1 MAEIGK
7 ITPGKPVITRQPRER
22 PPAEEKE
29 PRQQES
35 EPQNN
40 ENNELHED
48 ENKKHKDDKNGGIDF
63 YV

>member
-7 ITPGKPVITRQPRER
+7 VTPGKPIITRQPREQ

-29 PRQQES
+29 PQQQES

-40 ENNELHED
+40 ENNESYDD
-48 ENKKHKDDKNGGIDF
+48 ENEKHKDDKDGGIDL